1 MKLNNHIYCIRQIV
15 SGHQDLYNLHDYILT
30 HFLLEK
36 FRETNIV
43 VKIAPFNFL
52 RALNFF
58 KQSTVSCLRRGKSYC
73 LWHLRSDGVLESHL
87 WNTEATLSLWQIQG
101 CFRASSAR
109 ILLAGFTVSIWLI
122 RFLAWKVRL
131 KTKKADRFSVPHK
144 FLIPLEVPTSSCHKQ
159 NLQMKRKIFCKILK
173 SLCDELYN
181 FKSCNYWMDV
191 FLLLPVNGVK
201 TLFGTLETLTGHW
214 TRATWKEARGKN
226 IFIRKFLFRGGV
238 GGLTSGVTVSHSGV
252 G

>member
-1 MKLNNHIYCIRQIV
+1 
-15 SGHQDLYNLHDYILT
+15 
-30 HFLLEK
+30 
-36 FRETNIV
+36 
-43 VKIAPFNFL
+43 
-52 RALNFF
+52 
-58 KQSTVSCLRRGKSYC
+58 
-73 LWHLRSDGVLESHL
+73 
-87 WNTEATLSLWQIQG
+87 
-101 CFRASSAR
+101 
-109 ILLAGFTVSIWLI
+109 
-122 RFLAWKVRL
+122 
-131 KTKKADRFSVPHK
+131 
-144 FLIPLEVPTSSCHKQ
+144 
-159 NLQMKRKIFCKILK
+159 MKRKIFCKILK

-226 IFIRKFLFRGGV
+226 IFIRKFLFRGGG